1 MGWLGKVVGG
11 TIGFALGGPLGA
23 VAGAAFGHAF
33 DSSEEKQITH
43 NRTRLGS
50 VEESQLTF
58 FVAAFS
64 MLAKLVKADGQVRN
78 EEIDSIQKFMV
89 YDLKLDPESQRI
101 AMNIFRAALDSPGSF
116 KEFATQFYHQFRQ
129 QYQILEMMIDI
140 LVRVSVADGHFGKSE
155 ENLILSAV
163 SIFNF
168 GEEKYHIIK
177 SKYIRDIDK
186 FYAILKVDKNHSAAD
201 IKKQYRKLVQEYHP
215 DKIASKGLPDEFN
228 QFAHDKFREIQEA
241 YDTIKKERGFN

>member
-23 VAGAAFGHAF
+23 IAGAAFGHTF
-33 DSSEEKQITH
+33 DSSEEKQIPH
-43 NRTRLGS
+43 NRARLGS

-58 FVAAFS
+58 FVAVFS
-64 MLAKLVKADGQVRN
+64 MLAKLVKADGQIRN

-89 YDLKLDPESQRI
+89 YDLKLDPQSQRI
-101 AMNIFRAALDSPGSF
+101 AMNIFRSALDSPGSF
-116 KEFATQFYHQFRQ
+116 NEFATQFYHQFRQ

-140 LVRVSVADGHFGKSE
+140 LLRVSVADSDFRKSE

-168 GEEKYHIIK
+168 GQEKYQLLK
-177 SKYIRDIDK
+177 SKYIKNIDK
-186 FYAILKVDKNHSAAD
+186 FYAVLKVDRNDSAAD

-215 DKIASKGLPDEFN
+215 DKIVSKGLPDEFN

-241 YDTIKKERGFN
+241 YETIKNERGLK